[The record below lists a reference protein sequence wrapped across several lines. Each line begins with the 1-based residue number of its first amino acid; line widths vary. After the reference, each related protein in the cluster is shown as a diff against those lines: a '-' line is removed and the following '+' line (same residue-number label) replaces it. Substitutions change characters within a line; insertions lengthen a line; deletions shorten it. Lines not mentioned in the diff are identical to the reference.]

1 MFTAFS
7 TALSGLDAQATAIDV
22 VGNNLANLNTPGFKA
37 STCAFQDMISQA
49 LGGSYSDTQVGFGVG
64 RPVTIREFSQGAIQT
79 TSGNLDA
86 AINGD
91 GFFIVRD
98 SGGSQLYTRAGNLQ
112 VDKDGNLITA
122 TGDKVQGWTGLN
134 GTVDTTG
141 PVGNL
146 VLPVGALH
154 GPAATKNV
162 SVDLNLN
169 ASAQAGS
176 ADGTFSTTMDVYDSL
191 GVSHS
196 LTFTFTKS
204 STANQW
210 DYSVSVPDSDLQNAF
225 TPVKGTLTFNPDGTL
240 ATPAQTDPP
249 IDIPI
254 PGLAD
259 GAADM
264 DLKWSLYDGL
274 TGRLTQYSQESSPS
288 AINQDGNPAANLIKV
303 SIGNGG
309 QIVAQYSNKQQVVVG
324 QIGMALVRNPESLIA
339 VGNNNYALSGQSAA
353 PAIGLPNTG
362 GRGDI
367 VGSAVEASTADIARE
382 FTNLIVYQRAYE
394 ANAKVVTT
402 TDQMSQDTIN
412 LKQ

>member
-7 TALSGLDAQATAIDV
+7 TALSALDAQATAIDV

-37 STCAFQDMISQA
+37 STCAFQDMMTQV
-49 LGGSYSDTQVGFGVG
+49 LGAGVGETQVGFGVG
-64 RPVTIREFSQGAIQT
+64 RPTTIRQFSQGTIQT

-98 SGGSQLYTRAGNLQ
+98 AGGSELYTRSGNLQ
-112 VDKDGNLITA
+112 VDKDGNLTTA
-122 TGDKVQGWTGLN
+122 TGEKVQGWTSVN
-134 GTVDTTG
+134 GAVDTTG
-141 PVGNL
+141 SIGNI
-146 VLPVGALH
+146 VLPVGALR

-169 ASAQAGS
+169 GAAQAGS

-191 GVSHS
+191 GVSHA
-196 LTFTFTKS
+196 LTLTFTKS
-204 STANQW
+204 NTANQW
-210 DYSVSVPDSDLQNAF
+210 DYSVSVPDGDLQNAF
-225 TPVKGTLTFNPDGTL
+225 TPVTGTLTFTPDGVL
-240 ATPAQTDPP
+240 STPAQTDPP
-249 IDIPI
+249 VDIPI

-274 TGRLTQYSQESSPS
+274 TSRITQYSQASSPS
-288 AINQDGNPAANLIKV
+288 ALNQDGNPAANLVKV
-303 SIGNGG
+303 AVGNGG
-309 QIVAQYSNKQQVVVG
+309 QIVASYSNQQQVVVG
-324 QIGMALVRNPESLIA
+324 QIAMALVRNPDSLIA
-339 VGNNNYALSGQSAA
+339 VGNNNYALSGQTAA

-367 VGSAVEASTADIARE
+367 VGSAIEASTSDIARE
-382 FTNLIVYQRAYE
+382 FTNLIVYQRAYQ

-402 TDQMSQDTIN
+402 ADQMSQDTIN

>member
-7 TALSGLDAQATAIDV
+7 TALSALDAQATAIDV

-37 STCAFQDMISQA
+37 STCAFQDMMSQA
-49 LGGSYSDTQVGFGVG
+49 LGNGYGETQIGFGVG
-64 RPVTIREFSQGAIQT
+64 RPGTIREFTQGSIQT

-91 GFFIVRD
+91 GFFVVRD

-112 VDKDGNLITA
+112 VDKEGNLVTA
-122 TGDKVQGWTGLN
+122 TGDKVQGWTASN
-134 GTVDTTG
+134 GTIDPTG
-141 PVGNL
+141 PIGNI

-169 ASAQAGS
+169 AAAQAGS
-176 ADGTFSTTMDVYDSL
+176 ADGTFSTTMDIYDSV
-191 GVSHS
+191 GVSHA
-196 LTFTFTKS
+196 LTFNFTKS
-204 STANQW
+204 NTANQW

-225 TPVKGTLTFNPDGTL
+225 TPVTGTLTFGPDGSL
-240 ATPAQTDPP
+240 STPAQTDPP
-249 IDIPI
+249 VDIPI

-264 DLKWSLYDGL
+264 DVKWSLYDGL
-274 TGRLTQYSQESSPS
+274 TPRITQYAQASSPS
-288 AINQDGNPAANLIKV
+288 ALNQDGNAAANLLKV

-309 QIVAQYSNKQQVVVG
+309 QIVANYSNQQSVVVG
-324 QIGMALVRNPESLIA
+324 QLAMAQVRNPESLMA

-367 VGSAVEASTADIARE
+367 VGGAVEASTADIARE
-382 FTNLIVYQRAYE
+382 FTNLIVYQRAYQ

>member
-7 TALSGLDAQATAIDV
+7 TALSALDAQATAIDV

-37 STCAFQDMISQA
+37 STCAFQDMMSQV
-49 LGGSYSDTQVGFGVG
+49 LGGGYGDTQIGFGVG
-64 RPVTIREFSQGAIQT
+64 RPTTIRQFTQGSIQT

-91 GFFIVRD
+91 GFFVVRD
-98 SGGSQLYTRAGNLQ
+98 AGGSQLYTRAGNLQ
-112 VDKDGNLITA
+112 VDKDGNLVTA
-122 TGDKVQGWTGLN
+122 TGEKVQGWTAAN
-134 GTVDTTG
+134 GTIDSTG
-141 PVGNL
+141 TIGNIL
-146 VLPVGALH
+146 LPVGALH

-169 ASAQAGS
+169 SAAQAGS

-191 GVSHS
+191 GVSHA

-204 STANQW
+204 NTANQW
-210 DYSVSVPDSDLQNAF
+210 DYSVTVPDSDLQNAF

-240 ATPAQTDPP
+240 STPAQTDPP
-249 IDIPI
+249 VDVPI

-264 DLKWSLYDGL
+264 DVKWNLYNGL
-274 TGRLTQYSQESSPS
+274 TPRITQYAQDSSPS
-288 AINQDGNPAANLIKV
+288 ALNQDGNAAANLVKV
-303 SIGNGG
+303 GIGSGG
-309 QIVAQYSNKQQVVVG
+309 QIVASYSNQQQVVVG
-324 QIGMALVRNPESLIA
+324 QIAMALVRNPNSLIA
-339 VGNNNYALSGQSAA
+339 VGNNNYAVSGDTAT
-353 PAIGLPNTG
+353 PAIGMPNTG

-367 VGSAVEASTADIARE
+367 VGSAIEASTSDIARE
-382 FTNLIVYQRAYE
+382 FTNLIVYQRAYQ

>member
-7 TALSGLDAQATAIDV
+7 TALSALDAQATAIDV

-37 STCAFQDMISQA
+37 STCAFQDMM
-49 LGGSYSDTQVGFGVG
+49 TQVLGAGIGETQIGFGVG
-64 RPVTIREFSQGAIQT
+64 RPTTIRQFSQGTIQT

-91 GFFIVRD
+91 GFFVVRD
-98 SGGSQLYTRAGNLQ
+98 AGGSELYTRSGNLQ
-112 VDKDGNLITA
+112 VDKEGNLTTA
-122 TGDKVQGWTGLN
+122 TGEKVQGWTSVN
-134 GTVDTTG
+134 GVVDTTG
-141 PVGNL
+141 SIGNI
-146 VLPVGALH
+146 VLPVGALR

-169 ASAQAGS
+169 AAAQAGS

-191 GVSHS
+191 GVSHA
-196 LTFTFTKS
+196 LTFNFTKS
-204 STANQW
+204 NTASQW
-210 DYSVSVPDSDLQNAF
+210 DYSISVPDSDLQNAF
-225 TPVKGTLTFNPDGTL
+225 TPVTGTLTFTPDGVL
-240 ATPAQTDPP
+240 STPAQTDPP
-249 IDIPI
+249 VDIPI

-274 TGRLTQYSQESSPS
+274 TPRITQYSQESSPS
-288 AINQDGNPAANLIKV
+288 ALNQDGNPAANLVKV
-303 SIGNGG
+303 AVRNGG
-309 QIVAQYSNKQQVVVG
+309 QIVASYSNQQQVVVG
-324 QIGMALVRNPESLIA
+324 QIAMALIRNPDSLIA
-339 VGNNNYALSGQSAA
+339 VGNNNYALSGQTAA

-362 GRGDI
+362 GRGNI
-367 VGSAVEASTADIARE
+367 VGSAIEASTADIARE
-382 FTNLIVYQRAYE
+382 FTNLIVYQRAYQ

-402 TDQMSQDTIN
+402 ADQMSQDTIN